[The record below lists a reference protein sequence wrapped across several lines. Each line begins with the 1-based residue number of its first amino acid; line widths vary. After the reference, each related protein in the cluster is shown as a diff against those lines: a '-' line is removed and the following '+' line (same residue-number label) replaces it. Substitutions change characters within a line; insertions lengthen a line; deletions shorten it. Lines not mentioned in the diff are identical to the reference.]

1 MNRKEFITTMAAT
14 GSALAIGPSIQALAE
29 SFPQDDH
36 VMPAY
41 FIGHGSPMNAIEE
54 NEFVAG
60 WRNAIKGIPTP
71 KAILCISA
79 HWLTRGTL
87 VTAMK
92 QPRTIHDFGGFPKQ
106 LFDAQYPAPGEPE
119 LAELVKET
127 IQSTQVGLD
136 QEWGLDHGTW
146 SVLKPIFPKADI
158 PVLQVSI
165 DIAKPGKWHYELA
178 KELVG
183 LRRRGI
189 LIIGSGN
196 MVHNLGMINF
206 RMPDAGFDWATESN
220 ELFKQYIVSGDHTPL
235 LDYLK
240 LGKAAKLSIPT
251 PDHYY
256 PLLYALALQRENE
269 KVALFN
275 DKAVMGSLTMT
286 SVRIG

>member
-127 IQSTQVGLD
+127 IQSTQVELD